1 MIESVKGGT
10 YNLQIQIRDSTGNV
24 MIGDN
29 SNIDFQPLG
38 KDMGSITEVDAPHKD
53 MANRTT
59 ASVDT
64 KTRISTTAPVTYVN
78 ITANNVIVGDGNEIK
93 VPFKSDRVSTYD
105 SLMHHRRP
113 YDAIGFSQMN
123 NKTGCHR
130 RLYLTPYRLP
140 SPGVAPQLEEVFEQ
154 MAKIVD
160 TLYPPRDKGEWNEFE
175 KELNLLQSE
184 YESQRGIKCFLML

>member
-1 MIESVKGGT
+1 
-10 YNLQIQIRDSTGNV
+10 

-29 SNIDFQPLG
+29 SNIDFQPSG

-59 ASVDT
+59 ASVDV

-105 SLMHHRRP
+105 SLMYHRRP

-130 RLYLTPYRLP
+130 RLYLTPYLLP

-160 TLYPPRDKGEWNEFE
+160 TLYPLRDKGEWNEFE